1 MIDNTFEK
9 IIPKDIQLSIL
20 NPIIKQEFGVN
31 NKFEKNIQKY
41 IFMDST
47 GNICLEPDN
56 KYFVLLRN
64 NINWLLDIESK
75 MMIRDYLNEEF
86 PQNSD
91 AFYRNFK
98 QFIVLI
104 CENAIKSKF
113 FNDDIFEINDIILEY
128 KFNELERYNIK
139 LYLPKT
145 SLRMINDYVV
155 LTWYEYLS
163 TFDIKFKSKRYTRY
177 GFTEEELKGPYLTH
191 KFERELKE
199 ELFSENFSITFYSAR
214 NNHKLINLQTVYIIF
229 NLKSKKGKLW
239 SDVPKDLI
247 DFIIEMLENY
257 PYISNV
263 IFKEVNN
270 LCDPILESINKLKHT
285 TSPLTSSY
293 YYSRN
298 MDTIRTIDYKNK
310 TFNLT
315 FKRLN
320 IFVGKNNSGKTY
332 TLKEVYNNSEKLHF
346 DNREINKETRRIMP
360 KKEFYFIPKIRILKS
375 ATGTYENVYP
385 RFRQFYEKLNF
396 MRKFRTVNDN
406 QIWEIENFPEIVE
419 LFTNEY
425 TETLEEQDKVFLKNG
440 WPIFIKFKEVL
451 ENWRIRIQE
460 FINIKIKDPER
471 IGKGV
476 KFELKSFD
484 NIVKKTIDDWT
495 IFGSGT
501 QELLNLIFF
510 IEYLKY
516 GPVINLSQFPINILD
531 ITAFYDSIYLG
542 RIYRALFIDEPEIS
556 LHPSLLRAFF
566 DYLADA
572 SKLVQIFIGTHST
585 QFLVA
590 KDFLKNLNNDIS
602 LTLCLKGRFEDGNFT
617 HKNITKNNIML
628 VIDEMFNYDVLETAV
643 YLSKNDY
650 EYFDVIDH
658 SAKEYNIGKFNEIR
672 YSQDSEMKELKKLGT
687 VYEDPKNR
695 IIQNAYFLSTD
706 YDDVRLQSDFN
717 DINPLEKI
725 ILCQLNK
732 YPSEQPKDGV
742 KINFKDMIS
751 FCVHCWDERTIKDN
765 VLMYTEEQS
774 KQVWSKIKNF
784 LDEIESNGIP
794 MKKSLIVFPEN
805 TIPYDA
811 LKNLIKF
818 AVKNKVV
825 IVGGMEHQ
833 KISDINKKLEK
844 LGNLSK
850 SYVHRYQYFILKGNE
865 EIVGNTFL
873 NQAVIINATGLFTF
887 QIKHVPVYFKKKNI
901 TEGIPI
907 LLKHQFRKILTTIG
921 YISVFICKDFL
932 VNHELIDK
940 WMNIHNVNLTIV
952 PSFTELFYPFRNKLG
967 ELVSLKENENK
978 LFIFANVAKYGGSGI
993 YKYSLRRRYESG
1005 KITLLKPYEESWKS
1019 WEI

>member
-9 IIPKDIQLSIL
+9 IIPKDIQSSVL
-20 NPIIKQEFGVN
+20 NPIIKQKFEGN
-31 NKFEKNIQKY
+31 NKFEENIQKEL
-41 IFMDST
+41 FMDST

-56 KYFVLLRN
+56 KYFVLLRD
-64 NINWLLDIESK
+64 NIEWLLDIESK
-75 MMIRDYLNEEF
+75 MMIRDYLNEKF
-86 PQNSD
+86 LQNSD
-91 AFYRNFK
+91 TFYRNFK

-113 FNDDIFEINDIILEY
+113 FKDDMIEISDIIVEY
-128 KFNELERYNIK
+128 EFNELERYNIK

-145 SLRMINDYVV
+145 SLSVINDYVV

-163 TFDIKFKSKRYTRY
+163 SIDNKFNSKIYERY
-177 GFTEEELKGPYLTH
+177 GFNEEELKGPHLTH
-191 KFERELKE
+191 KFERGFRK
-199 ELFSENFSITFYSAR
+199 ENFSITFYTAR
-214 NNHKLINLQTVYIIF
+214 HNHELINLQTVYIIF
-229 NLKSKKGKLW
+229 NLKNKKRQLW

-247 DFIIEMLENY
+247 DNIIEIIENY

-263 IFKEVNN
+263 IFKELNN
-270 LCDPILESINKLKHT
+270 LHDSILKSINKLKQT

-293 YYSRN
+293 YHSRYMN
-298 MDTIRTIDYKNK
+298 PVKTIKYQNK
-310 TFNLT
+310 SFDLA

-332 TLKEVYNNSEKLHF
+332 TLKEIYNNSDKLHF
-346 DNREINKETRRIMP
+346 DNGEIYRETPGNMP
-360 KKEFYFIPKIRILKS
+360 QKEFHFIPKMRILKS
-375 ATGTYENVYP
+375 SIGTYENVYS
-385 RFRQFYEKLNF
+385 RFRQFYEKLNI
-396 MRKFRTVNDN
+396 MRNFGTGSDDR
-406 QIWEIENFPEIVE
+406 IWEIDNFPDVIE
-419 LFTNEY
+419 LFTTEY
-425 TETLEEQDKVFLKNG
+425 SETLEEQDKILLKNG

-451 ENWRIRIQE
+451 ENWRLRIQE
-460 FINIKIKDPER
+460 FVKIKIKDPER

-484 NIVKKTIDDWT
+484 NIVKKTIDNWT

-516 GPVINLSQFPINILD
+516 GPVINLNTFPTNILD
-531 ITAFYDSIYLG
+531 STAFYESIFLA
-542 RIYRALFIDEPEIS
+542 RFYRALFIDEPELS
-556 LHPSLLRAFF
+556 LHPSLLRSFF

-572 SKLVQIFIGTHST
+572 SKLIQIFIGTHST
-585 QFLVA
+585 QFLEA
-590 KDFLKNLNNDIS
+590 KDFLKNLKNDIS
-602 LTLCLKGRFEDGNFT
+602 LTLCLKGRFEDSNFK
-617 HKNITKNNIML
+617 HVNITKNNIML

-643 YLSKNDY
+643 FLSKNDY
-650 EYFDVIDH
+650 EYFDLIDY
-658 SAKEYNIGKFNEIR
+658 SAEDYNIGEFNDMR

-695 IIQNAYFLSTD
+695 IIQNAYFLSID
-706 YDDVRLQSDFN
+706 CDNVKLQSDFN
-717 DINPLEKI
+717 DINPLEKAF
-725 ILCQLNK
+725 LCQLNK
-732 YPSEQPKDGV
+732 YPSEQPKNEV
-742 KINFKDMIS
+742 NINFKDLFS
-751 FCVHCWDERTIKDN
+751 FCVHCWDERALKDT
-765 VLMYTEEQS
+765 VLKYSEEQS
-774 KQVWSKIKNF
+774 KQVCSTIKIF
-784 LDEIESNGIP
+784 LDEIKSNGIP
-794 MKKSLIVFPEN
+794 KKKSLIVFPEN

-811 LKNLIKF
+811 LKNLIEF

-833 KISDINKKLEK
+833 KISDIYKKLEK

-850 SYVHRYQYFILKGNE
+850 SYVHRYQYYFLKGNE
-865 EIVGNTFL
+865 EIGESTFL

-887 QIKHVPVYFKKKNI
+887 QIKHVPVYFKKKDI

-907 LLKHQFRKILTTIG
+907 LLKHQFKKILTTIG
-921 YISVFICKDFL
+921 DISVFICKDFL

-967 ELVSLKENENK
+967 ELVSLKDNENK

-993 YKYSLRRRYESG
+993 YKYSIRRRYESG

-1019 WEI
+1019 WKI